1 MSIIDKF
8 ISNAQ
13 PYWRAY
19 VEHDFV
25 QQLGQGTL
33 SKASFQ
39 HYLKQD
45 YLFLFQYSRANSLG
59 IFKAEN
65 FEQIFQAQQMNAD
78 LLQEIQLHIDFCKSW
93 GISEQEL
100 FSTPESSACIAYTRY
115 VLDCGIKGG
124 LAELYVALAPCAI
137 GYAEIGKRLSEQ
149 GSGANNPYQ
158 DWINTYADP
167 EFQKS
172 AQNLA
177 DNIEKL
183 CADLTASQLEKLQH
197 IFNTATRMEMAF
209 WQMGLDLS

>member
-1 MSIIDKF
+1 MLMIDKF
-8 ISNAQ
+8 ISNAK
-13 PYWRAY
+13 PYWKAY
-19 VEHDFV
+19 VEHNFV
-25 QQLGQGTL
+25 QQLGQGSL

-45 YLFLFQYSRANSLG
+45 YLFLFQYSRAISLG

-93 GISEQEL
+93 GIAEQEL
-100 FSTPESSACIAYTRY
+100 FGTPESSACIAYTRY
-115 VLDCGIKGG
+115 VLDCGIKSG

-149 GSGANNPYQ
+149 NTDSNNPYQ
-158 DWINTYADP
+158 DWINAYAAP
-167 EFQKS
+167 EFQQS

-183 CADLTASQLEKLQH
+183 CADLTASQIEKLQH
-197 IFNTATRMEMAF
+197 IFNTATRMEIAF